1 MIRRARD
8 MLAGLRERR
17 ARHRKRSVLYRV
29 IFATAGFCVVTG
41 GILLLVLPGPGL
53 VVIAVGLGMLAL
65 EFDRAERLLELIL
78 ERIDRAASSAAKAGP
93 LAKALGVLAAV
104 LGVVGGVVPVLM
116 WDIPY
121 LPGQGRLVFDS
132 TFGRR

>member
-65 EFDRAERLLELIL
+65 EFSWAERGLEATVDRLEKGL
-78 ERIDRAASSAAKAGP
+78 ERVR
-93 LAKALGVLAAV
+93 
-104 LGVVGGVVPVLM
+104 
-116 WDIPY
+116 
-121 LPGQGRLVFDS
+121 
-132 TFGRR
+132 GRRARDVPPAQCQDSSEEAA